1 MIRFCEKWDSTAEQ
15 SSIDAR
21 NMNAGCK
28 SMEFLVQQQQD
39 DYFDM
44 RALSSAFILKSSQK
58 AGCIFLSPASHC
70 CHARHVE
77 CTIKAAF
84 A

>member
-1 MIRFCEKWDSTAEQ
+1 MDGTAEQ
-15 SSIDAR
+15 SSNDAW

-28 SMEFLVQQQQD
+28 ALEFLVQHQQD
-39 DYFDM
+39 YYFDM
-44 RALSSAFILKSSQK
+44 RALSTALIRKSSQN

-77 CTIKAAF
+77 
-84 A
+84 